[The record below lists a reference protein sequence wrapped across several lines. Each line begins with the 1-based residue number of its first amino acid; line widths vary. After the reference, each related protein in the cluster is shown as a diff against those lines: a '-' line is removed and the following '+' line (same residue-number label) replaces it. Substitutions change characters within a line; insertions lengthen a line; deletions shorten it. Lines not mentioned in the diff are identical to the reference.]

1 MMRHCLL
8 WALFLF
14 GMAGVEARSPVGDD
28 AAKKDLAQMQGV
40 WNVTELV
47 EKGEKLPAKD
57 LTPVKV
63 VILASKMTLTDD
75 GVFREEITLKFNAA
89 QKIRAVDFVYTKG
102 PNVGKSELGIYEING
117 DTIKFCVNETKDG
130 ARPVAFVSTKNNG
143 CSVAVL
149 QRVKK

>member
-1 MMRHCLL
+1 MGFVPWRHGGSR
-8 WALFLF
+8 AT
-14 GMAGVEARSPVGDD
+14 APAGDD
-28 AAKKDLAQMQGV
+28 TAKKDLAQMQGV

-63 VILASKMTLTDD
+63 VILASKMTLTDN
-75 GVFREEITLKFNAA
+75 GVFREEITLKFNATT
-89 QKIRAVDFVYTKG
+89 QKIKAIDFVYTKG
-102 PNVGKSELGIYEING
+102 PNTGKSERGIYEING
-117 DTIKFCVNETKDG
+117 DTIKICVNETQNG
-130 ARPVAFVSTKNNG
+130 GRPVAFVSTKNNG